1 MKKTV
6 KNPIQKEIEK
16 IWPDAQKNITK
27 INKEAI
33 KLLEKGEKNLI
44 NIYNTTKKKT
54 EEIIC
59 KAKREELYYELGK
72 LVASRLTKEQLKN
85 HKIAAT
91 TAEIKKLN
99 SKIRSKE

>member
-1 MKKTV
+1 MKNS

-16 IWPDAQKNITK
+16 IWPDAQKNISK

-33 KLLEKGEKNLI
+33 KLLEKGEKNLL

-72 LVASRLTKEQLKN
+72 LVASRLTQEQLKN

-91 TAEIKKLN
+91 ASEIRKLN
-99 SKIRSKE
+99 NEIRLKK